1 MRSHPTIAITLV
13 GATALAFV
21 GLAATPAYAAT
32 FTASTEAELA
42 TAITTANGN
51 GEADTITL
59 TGAGF
64 RLTAN
69 LPAITETLSI
79 VGPGSGAFT
88 LNADGKDGFDST
100 GSGTNSSFSLTGIE
114 IDNAGNFA
122 VETDNIDVIL
132 SDLVV
137 DSLIRHFTGDFSA
150 TDVEVDGA
158 PSTAGFDINVG
169 ASESVVL
176 TRVAVSAT
184 FDEGIKIYAEGTAT
198 VSVDDSTV
206 TGSGFD
212 GFEARMHGTSS
223 IEVTGS
229 VFSDNVGL
237 GLDIES
243 SDSAT
248 VTVSGITADS
258 NEGAGIVVAG
268 EHDSIVTIRNSSAS
282 DNGGDG
288 LIIRS
293 FDSVAVTVSGI
304 TADRNEDDGIDV
316 DGDGDSIVTIR
327 NSSASDNGGDG
338 LNIQSS
344 DSVAVT
350 VSGITADRN
359 ERDGFDVDG
368 NGDSIVTIR
377 DSSASDNGDRGF
389 ELTFTG
395 GAGTFDNLTAE
406 RNGDE
411 GFDIEA
417 DEGSSITLTNPSA
430 LDNVDIGIIAD
441 PNTTDAVVTVNGGR
455 AEGNGGHGLFLN
467 VDTGTAIADGFV
479 ARGNDAGGVDIDGFG
494 GDAILRNSWV
504 TDNNGTG
511 SGGIDINAYDGEDG
525 SGPLNIVIENTT
537 INGNTSGLGGGVEGT
552 LSDGSTLTVR
562 NSTISGN
569 QADVGGGVI
578 IDGDI
583 DSEFTL
589 EHSTVTLNETTGF
602 APSSVAGVIVDGVQ
616 TTITHTIIAG
626 NVAPGPGDD
635 LGLDSGTLDID
646 HSLVQTADAA
656 SLTSL
661 AAGTGN
667 IVGEAAGLGPLADNG
682 GPTLTHLP
690 LTGSPVISAGNA
702 SIVGVPATDQR
713 GETRVVDVIEIG
725 AVELAAPEL
734 AAPELAATGASE
746 STAALA
752 GGLALL
758 LVLGGSLLLVSRM
771 RRQGIG
777 QR

>member
-1 MRSHPTIAITLV
+1 MRARPTLAITLV

-32 FTASTEAELA
+32 FTAATEADLIA
-42 TAITTANGN
+42 AINSANGN
-51 GEADTITL
+51 AEADVITL
-59 TGAGF
+59 TGSGF
-64 RLTAN
+64 ALTAD
-69 LPAITETLSI
+69 LPLITETLSI

-88 LNADGKDGFDST
+88 LNADGNNGFESA

-122 VETDNIDVIL
+122 VKTDNIDVVL

-137 DSLIRHFTGDFSA
+137 DSLISHVTGDFSA

-158 PSTAGFDINVG
+158 PSTRGFDIDVR

-184 FDEGIKIYAEGTAT
+184 FEEGIYIYARGTAT
-198 VSVDDSTV
+198 VSVDDSAV
-206 TGSGFD
+206 TGSGLDFYH
-212 GFEARMHGTSS
+212 GFSAEMYGTSS

-229 VFSDNVGL
+229 EFSDNVGH
-237 GLDIES
+237 GLDIQS

-258 NEGAGIVVAG
+258 NEGRGIA
-268 EHDSIVTIRNSSAS
+268 
-282 DNGGDG
+282 
-288 LIIRS
+288 
-293 FDSVAVTVSGI
+293 
-304 TADRNEDDGIDV
+304 V
-316 DGDGDSIVTIR
+316 DGRDDSIVTIR

-338 LNIQSS
+338 LNIRSS

-359 ERDGFDVDG
+359 ENDGFDVDG
-368 NGDSIVTIR
+368 DGDSIVTIR
-377 DSSASDNGDRGF
+377 DSSASDNVDHGF
-389 ELTFTG
+389 ESAFEG
-395 GAGTFDNLTAE
+395 GTGTFDNLTAE
-406 RNGDE
+406 RNGNE

-417 DEGSSITLTNPSA
+417 DDGSSITLTNPIA
-430 LDNVDIGIIAD
+430 LDNVDIGINAEPD
-441 PNTTDAVVTVNGGR
+441 TTDAVVTVNGGR

-602 APSSVAGVIVDGVQ
+602 APSSAAGVIVDGVQ

-734 AAPELAATGASE
+734 AATGASE

-771 RRQGIG
+771 RRQGMG
-777 QR
+777 QP

>member
-21 GLAATPAYAAT
+21 GLDATPAYAET
-32 FTASTEAELA
+32 FTASTEADLI
-42 TAITTANGN
+42 TAINSANGN
-51 GEADTITL
+51 AEADVITL
-59 TGAGF
+59 TGSGF
-64 RLTAN
+64 ALTAD
-69 LPAITETLSI
+69 LPLITETLSI

-88 LNADGKDGFDST
+88 LNADGNNGFESA

-122 VETDNIDVIL
+122 VKTDNIDVVL

-137 DSLIRHFTGDFSA
+137 DSLISHVTGDFSA

-158 PSTAGFDINVG
+158 PSTRGFDIDVR

-184 FDEGIKIYAEGTAT
+184 FDEGIYIYAAGTAT

-206 TGSGFD
+206 TGSGLD
-212 GFEARMHGTSS
+212 GYAGFEARMHGTSS

-229 VFSDNVGL
+229 VFSDNVG
-237 GLDIES
+237 
-243 SDSAT
+243 
-248 VTVSGITADS
+248 
-258 NEGAGIVVAG
+258 
-268 EHDSIVTIRNSSAS
+268 
-282 DNGGDG
+282 NG
-288 LIIRS
+288 
-293 FDSVAVTVSGI
+293 F
-304 TADRNEDDGIDV
+304 DV
-316 DGDGDSIVTIR
+316 DGVDDSIVTIR

-338 LNIQSS
+338 LNIRSS

-359 ERDGFDVDG
+359 EPDGFDVDG

-377 DSSASDNGDRGF
+377 DSSASDNGDHGF
-389 ELTFTG
+389 ESTFTG
-395 GAGTFDNLTAE
+395 GAGTFDNLKAE

-430 LDNVDIGIIAD
+430 LDNVDIGINAE

-602 APSSVAGVIVDGVQ
+602 APSSAAGVIVDGVQ

-734 AAPELAATGASE
+734 AATGASE

-771 RRQGIG
+771 RRQGMG
-777 QR
+777 QP